1 MTQIQKHFINH
12 QPVWTGYLTKRNGQ
26 SQSVPQKFVIR
37 PLTPDNIA
45 EMGTLSAAIYQALKQ
60 DESCYIHKHEPA
72 YYHQIFA
79 NKNMHYIGVFVDSRL
94 IGMSYLNLC
103 HTQQQFSDEIPGSPV
118 HFFEPGK
125 KTPVATFGA
134 DCVHPEFRGN
144 ALNQLMIAYRIEL
157 AKHLS
162 CHYAAS
168 IIDRNNH
175 WNMTPYFNNN
185 FKMYAT
191 SIDPSDG
198 GKIALMSHALKS
210 EDPPKP
216 VLGISVPYHRFETI
230 DKLLALGFVGRMYDK
245 QKESIVLTPDCQ
257 KIVHASYARQS
268 LFLRSQQQ
276 GLQYV

>member
-1 MTQIQKHFINH
+1 MTQIQKHIINH

-26 SQSVPQKFVIR
+26 AQSIPQKFIIH
-37 PLTPDNIA
+37 PLTPNNVS
-45 EMGTLSAAIYQALKQ
+45 EMGTLSAAIYQALKE

-79 NKNMHYIGVFVDSRL
+79 NKNIHYIGVFVDSHL

-103 HTQQQFSDEIPGSPV
+103 HTHQQFSEEIPGSPID
-118 HFFEPGK
+118 FFEPNTN
-125 KTPVATFGA
+125 TPVATFGA

-144 ALNQLMIAYRIEL
+144 GLNQLMIAYRIEL
-157 AKHLS
+157 AKHLH

-175 WNMTPYFNNN
+175 WNMTPYFNNS

-198 GKIALMSHALKS
+198 GKIALMSHNLQSKESKKA
-210 EDPPKP
+210 
-216 VLGISVPYHRFETI
+216 VMGIYVPYHRFEVI
-230 DKLLALGFVGRMYDK
+230 DKLLALGFVGRMYNK
-245 QKESIVLTPDCQ
+245 QNESIVLIPDYQ
-257 KIVHASYARQS
+257 KIAQSSYARQS
-268 LFLRSQQQ
+268 IYSFYQRQ
-276 GLQYV
+276 GLQHV